1 MFYLFNTAY
10 FSEVSFFNLLS
21 FLFYGLRFDVSA
33 IVVTNSL
40 FIFLHLIPLPQRNSR
55 GYQKMLAV
63 LFYVINSIAI
73 LSNCA
78 DFVYFKFINKRS
90 TADLFRLISA
100 GTDFLNLLPT
110 FIKDYWYILLI
121 WLSLIVLMVYLYR
134 KTLRQQASVIKYKLL
149 DYVTQSI
156 LWIVSLGLSV
166 IAFRGGAQLRPIMII
181 NAAEYSTAKNI
192 PLIINTPFSI
202 ITTIQAQGIN
212 ESHYFS
218 DNEVEKLYSPLH
230 VYKKENKSF
239 NKMNVVVIIME
250 SFSKEYIGSLNNNE
264 GYTPFLDSLIS
275 QSLVFDNAFAN
286 GKKSMEG
293 IPAVVASIPAWM
305 TEPFITSNYGSN
317 RINSLASVLKKEGYK
332 TSFFHGGVNGTMG
345 FNSFAK
351 LAGFD
356 DYYGKNEYNNDADYD
371 GNWGIWDEP
380 FFQYFAKQ
388 LNQMQQPFF
397 SAFFSLSSHHPFLV
411 PEKYKS
417 MFKDG
422 PLEIDKSVRYSD
434 YALRKFFETASKM
447 PWFDNT
453 LFIITADHTGISS
466 DQVYSNRVGMYRI
479 PIVFYKKDSDFK
491 GVDHTL
497 IQQIDIMPSILDYL
511 NYNEP
516 FFAYGESAFKNDK
529 KRFTVNYID
538 GVYQILD
545 STYVLQFDGNK
556 PMALYNYKKDNVL
569 SQNKIDAE
577 PVVSNHLES
586 QLKATIQ
593 TYNSTMIHNKMV
605 AE

>member
-1 MFYLFNTAY
+1 
-10 FSEVSFFNLLS
+10 
-21 FLFYGLRFDVSA
+21 
-33 IVVTNSL
+33 
-40 FIFLHLIPLPQRNSR
+40 
-55 GYQKMLAV
+55 MLAV